1 MSIVE
6 EAVQWVDEHRGKI
19 VNFGKKYL
27 EFTPYDEED
36 LESAAKH
43 AAILAGMKK
52 DPEDLNI
59 FESHFWVY
67 YKSFIREIVPFNSPL
82 TSDEESYDPKSMSR
96 WSQSVSSINCVGI
109 DEVKETMI
117 VYENHHSH
125 AESFLDCISE
135 AVFWSSYEMLT
146 PIERKVLY
154 CRLGFG
160 SQGVLSISETAKTI
174 GIVRNSAFSAFES
187 AMKKI
192 SRAVKIGLIELTSF
206 PSHSEMKEM
215 ESRFLLNNRL
225 QN

>member
-1 MSIVE
+1 MGIIE

-19 VNFGKKYL
+19 INFGKKYL

-43 AAILAGMKK
+43 AAILAVMQKTS
-52 DPEDLNI
+52 EDQNV
-59 FESHFWVY
+59 FESRFWVY
-67 YKSFIREIVPFNSPL
+67 YKSFIREIVPFNRPF
-82 TSDEESYDPKSMSR
+82 TSREETYDPKSMSR

-109 DEVKETMI
+109 DDVKETMI
-117 VYENHHSH
+117 VYENHHSR
-125 AESFLDCISE
+125 AESFLDFSSE

-160 SQGVLSISETAKTI
+160 AQGVLSISETAKMI